1 MVVYLCKLKSDFR
14 TVAVTMYQTKK
25 YKQAKKRGKQK
36 WPPVTLLPLP
46 RLGDWPLK
54 SFQPHRSAHTGTH
67 NGGGLY
73 SSLLGGC
80 LVFIEAE
87 PHFGVKIILCLNSQ
101 PHNKQD
107 EPNTPAYRNPA
118 RFL

>member
-1 MVVYLCKLKSDFR
+1 MAAGNF
-14 TVAVTMYQTKK
+14 A
-25 YKQAKKRGKQK
+25 
-36 WPPVTLLPLP
+36 PPTPLG
-46 RLGDWPLK
+46 RLAAEKFLAA
-54 SFQPHRSAHTGTH
+54 PHRTAHTGTH

-101 PHNKQD
+101 SHNKQD

-118 RFL
+118 RYL

>member
-1 MVVYLCKLKSDFR
+1 
-14 TVAVTMYQTKK
+14 MYQTKK
-25 YKQAKKRGKQK
+25 TQTGNKKGKQK
-36 WPPVTLLPLP
+36 WPPVTLLLLLP
-46 RLGDWPLK
+46 LGDWRLK
-54 SFQPHRSAHTGTH
+54 RSHPHRSAHTGTH
-67 NGGGLY
+67 DGGGLY

-80 LVFIEAE
+80 LVFIETQ

-118 RFL
+118 RCL

>member
-1 MVVYLCKLKSDFR
+1 M
-14 TVAVTMYQTKK
+14 
-25 YKQAKKRGKQK
+25 
-36 WPPVTLLPLP
+36 
-46 RLGDWPLK
+46 
-54 SFQPHRSAHTGTH
+54 
-67 NGGGLY
+67 
-73 SSLLGGC
+73 
-80 LVFIEAE
+80 FIEAE